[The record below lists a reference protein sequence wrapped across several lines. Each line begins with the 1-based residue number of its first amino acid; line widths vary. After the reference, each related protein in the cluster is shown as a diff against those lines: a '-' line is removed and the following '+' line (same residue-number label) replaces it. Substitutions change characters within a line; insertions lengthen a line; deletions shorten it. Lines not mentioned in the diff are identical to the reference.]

1 MKKHFLSKFIPFQ
14 KQVRDGVIGLIFEN
28 LRRNKFRM
36 KSLKIFFLLFFAVSS
51 TQALDIYDEIANA
64 IRSGDSK
71 QIAVYF
77 GTSVDLTII
86 NQEDVYSKAQAELI
100 IKDFFSK
107 NTPKSFSILHKG
119 ASKEG
124 TLYSIGNLTTLNNK
138 TFRVSFFMKM
148 AGGKYLIQEL
158 RFETE

>member
-1 MKKHFLSKFIPFQ
+1 
-14 KQVRDGVIGLIFEN
+14 
-28 LRRNKFRM
+28 M
-36 KSLKIFFLLFFAVSS
+36 KSLKIFLLLFFVAFS

-77 GTSVDLTII
+77 GSNVDLTII

-119 ASKEG
+119 SSKEG
-124 TLYSIGNLTTLNNK
+124 TLYSIGNLVTLNNK
-138 TFRVSFFMKM
+138 AFRVSFFVKM
-148 AGGKYLIQEL
+148 TSGKYLIQEL